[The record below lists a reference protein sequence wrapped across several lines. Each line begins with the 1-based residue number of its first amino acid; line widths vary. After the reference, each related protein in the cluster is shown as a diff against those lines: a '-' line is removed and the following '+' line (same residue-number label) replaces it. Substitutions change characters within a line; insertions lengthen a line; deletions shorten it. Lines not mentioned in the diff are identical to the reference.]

1 MMDPVPNET
10 DLPSA
15 RAEKLRST
23 ISSAQNDL
31 RVKVLEGGFFV
42 GSRIH
47 SSQWESPSFR
57 LETFLSSTFTD
68 TKDERDYLM
77 DVLQFELRKVGWAYG
92 IPVRLMDM
100 RSGIKDESTLEH
112 LTWVECRKGIEECK
126 LRSMGLFFLSL
137 QGNKYGYTPLPK
149 TVLQS
154 DLGRVFG

>member
-31 RVKVLEGGFFV
+31 RVKVLEGGFFLE
-42 GSRIH
+42 SRID

-77 DVLQFELRKVGWAYG
+77 DVLQFELRKAGWAYG
-92 IPVRLMDM
+92 IPV
-100 RSGIKDESTLEH
+100 
-112 LTWVECRKGIEECK
+112 
-126 LRSMGLFFLSL
+126 
-137 QGNKYGYTPLPK
+137 
-149 TVLQS
+149 
-154 DLGRVFG
+154 